1 MNKDKLT
8 KGEKLIREKKI
19 DVAQNELS
27 RMGQDYNKNAKYLYL
42 RGKVFYL
49 KKLYYSAID
58 ALLIALEFE
67 KTNEIYDLLAEIYG
81 VLGNQELKTKILD
94 PKVRLETINLL
105 KDQLTGIYRK

>member
-8 KGEKLIREKKI
+8 KVEKLIREKKI

-49 KKLYYSAID
+49 KKLYWGKKGIKKYHLGMSFMKIGSPGD
-58 ALLIALEFE
+58 ARM
-67 KTNEIYDLLAEIYG
+67 G
-81 VLGNQELKTKILD
+81 
-94 PKVRLETINLL
+94 TI
-105 KDQLTGIYRK
+105 

>member
-8 KGEKLIREKKI
+8 NIEKLIREKKI
-19 DVAQNELS
+19 DEAQNELS

-42 RGKVFYL
+42 RGKVFYF
-49 KKLYYSAID
+49 KKLYYPAID

-67 KTNEIYDLLAEIYG
+67 KNNEIYDLLAEIYG

-94 PKVRLETINLL
+94 PKIRLETINLL

>member
-8 KGEKLIREKKI
+8 KVEKLIREKKI

-81 VLGNQELKTKILD
+81 VLGNQELKIKILN
-94 PKVRLETINLL
+94 PKIRLETINLL